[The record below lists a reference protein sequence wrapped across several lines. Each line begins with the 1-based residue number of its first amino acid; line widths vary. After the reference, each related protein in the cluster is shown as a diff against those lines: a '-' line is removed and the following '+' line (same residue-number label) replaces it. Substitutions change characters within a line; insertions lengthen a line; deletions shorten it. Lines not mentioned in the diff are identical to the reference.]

1 MSAVAVHSDMTH
13 NFCDL
18 LYTLSLAV
26 FAGTKLILNVLLD
39 ASVTIAKQ
47 AERASR
53 LTCFVT
59 ETEETSASASHSSTS
74 ETASSVDLL
83 LKPGSEADVT
93 AEGGSGGG
101 NSKGDDEDK
110 SKVVPV
116 SYLIKTKLVK
126 VGGVT
131 VFTVVLTAD

>member
-1 MSAVAVHSDMTH
+1 MSAVAVHSNDPQLLR
-13 NFCDL
+13 L
-18 LYTLSLAV
+18 LYTLAV
-26 FAGTKLILNVLLD
+26 CAGTKLILKLLLD

-53 LTCFVT
+53 LTCFIA
-59 ETEETSASASHSSTS
+59 ETEETSSSHSSTS

-126 VGGVT
+126 VGT
-131 VFTVVLTAD
+131 VFTVLAAD